1 MRRGEI
7 YWATFEPR
15 SGSEQRDRRPAIVMS
30 SDGFNLTPSWRSVMV
45 LPLTTAGAQ
54 ARRGPTA
61 VEVEAGVGGLPK
73 AGFALCHQITT
84 LDRAKLAGRLG
95 ALPSED
101 LARVE
106 AGIRLALDLP

>member
-1 MRRGEI
+1 VRRGEI

-15 SGSEQRDRRPAIVMS
+15 SGSEQRGRRPAIVMS

-61 VEVEAGVGGLPK
+61 VELEAGAGGLPK
-73 AGFALCHQITT
+73 RGFALCHQITT

-95 ALPSED
+95 TLSPEE
-101 LARVE
+101 LGRVE